1 MSTALNQVNLPAE
14 LPGRGGTSVVAHWQ
28 PLLIPMGAA
37 PRPAPRDVRFGSAAG
52 ATNLREEKLG
62 NRFKPAGQF
71 NPAVSVTEFGDM
83 ELHQE
88 LDRPWAYD
96 ELPAMAERAGDLLSR
111 TGFVRGC
118 GQHFIGRDADGLWF
132 IFADE
137 DHEVWPDRVS
147 EETRVAFVLG
157 YPPEFLD
164 LPSDLRAEA
173 GGPYGALAWAI
184 EASRAASK
192 ARQMAAVSRKMTSAG
207 GVLADAFK
215 SGDLGAAS
223 RHLEWMVTAASAQAW
238 EQGAFFRAVQVSDIV
253 AEDRRANHRKGA
265 LASARSVGPSNLA
278 EVLRRF
284 IADLESE
291 LTEPLSNTDVARRA
305 WQAKTARDPRF
316 HGVSLPGED
325 ALMRKVS
332 KLRRAASR
340 AAPAPTVDLGA
351 AYIRLVSDNS

>member
-1 MSTALNQVNLPAE
+1 MSPDPNQVNLPAK
-14 LPGRGGTSVVAHWQ
+14 LPGRGGASVVAHWQ
-28 PLLIPMGAA
+28 PLLIPTQPA
-37 PRPAPRDVRFGSAAG
+37 PRPVPLDVRFGLAAG
-52 ATNLREEKLG
+52 ATKRRMEKLSAG
-62 NRFKPAGQF
+62 FKPAGQF
-71 NPAVSVTEFGDM
+71 NPAVSVTEFGGM

-118 GQHFIGRDADGLWF
+118 GQHFIGRDVDGLWF

-137 DHEVWPDRVS
+137 DHEVWPDRAS
-147 EETRVAFVLG
+147 EEARVAFVLG
-157 YPPEFLD
+157 YPPEFFD

-184 EASRAASK
+184 EASKAAVK
-192 ARQMAAVSRKMTSAG
+192 ARQMAAISRRMTSPG

-223 RHLEWMVTAASAQAW
+223 RHLEWMVTSASAQAW

-253 AEDRRANHRKGA
+253 AEDRRDSHRKGA
-265 LASARSVGPSNLA
+265 FASARSVGPSNLA
-278 EVLRRF
+278 EVLQRF

-291 LTEPLSNTDVARRA
+291 LAEPPSNTDVARRA
-305 WQAKTARDPRF
+305 WEAKTARDPRF

-340 AAPAPTVDLGA
+340 AAPAPTADLGA